1 MTISL
6 YADLT
11 SASLSQTQSQS
22 RPPPPPGG
30 GNGEGPPSHAQA
42 IETMGSSLSTEVRDS
57 LFAAVEEMQET
68 GATFDEIKSFVD
80 TEMEANGIDMSGG
93 QNRSGQLI
101 NIMS

>member
-1 MTISL
+1 MTVSL

-22 RPPPPPGG
+22 RPLPPPGVG
-30 GNGEGPPSHAQA
+30 GDSPPSPASA
-42 IETMGSSLSTEVRDS
+42 VDNPGSALPPETRDS
-57 LFAAVEEMQET
+57 LFAAVGELQEA
-68 GATFDEIKSFVD
+68 GATSDEIKSFVD
-80 TEMEANGIDMSGG
+80 SELEANGVDFTAG